1 MRRFSM
7 RLSKVE
13 KQLPSAQVNVTLP
26 GKLKTDLDGYA
37 AYYQHIHGDAIG
49 IRRVIVEIVRN
60 FVESDREFQS
70 WLKRHSNIV
79 IDANGSRTQPTL
91 R

>member
-1 MRRFSM
+1 M

-26 GKLKTDLDGYA
+26 GKLKLELDGYA
-37 AYYQHIHGDAIG
+37 AYYNHIHGEAIG
-49 IRRVIVEIVRN
+49 LRRIIVEIVRN
-60 FVESDREFQS
+60 FVESDREFQA
-70 WLKRHSNIV
+70 WLKRHSNSV
-79 IDANGSRTQPTL
+79 GDANGGPTHPSV

>member
-1 MRRFSM
+1 M
-7 RLSKVE
+7 RLNKVE
-13 KQLPSAQVNVTLP
+13 QQMKSAQVNITLP
-26 GKLKTDLDGYA
+26 GKLKSELDGYA

-49 IRRVIVEIVRN
+49 IRRIIVEIVRN

-70 WLKRHSNIV
+70 WLKRHHNNV
-79 IDANGSRTQPTL
+79 ADMNGGPTQPAT

>member
-1 MRRFSM
+1 M

-26 GKLKTDLDGYA
+26 GKLKLELDGYA
-37 AYYQHIHGDAIG
+37 AYYDHIHGEAIG
-49 IRRVIVEIVRN
+49 IRRIIVEIVRS
-60 FVESDREFQS
+60 FVESDREFQA
-70 WLKRHSNIV
+70 WLKRHSSGV
-79 IDANGSRTQPTL
+79 ADTNGGPTHPAV